1 MGIATIRELQGL
13 LRAQGVTTAYVKK
26 LAAKQD
32 NDKNQIYLGSGL
44 DSVTNL
50 FPARMSVRAASAST
64 AKRGSRAGQ
73 PKMEAALRFA
83 WLDADGNRHT
93 APGARIIDYFQ
104 YPEIRFSGFLAGC
117 EGAPDALRRRHQALY
132 GQRWLVLAAAP
143 DGTVLGIVLTERD
156 DPLARDFPALPALA
170 GSGVLQVLA
179 VDAEAGADPRELLDG
194 EIGRIVAGGW
204 HASVIMRAT
213 GVEPFRGAQGAGYT
227 LEALLGVRANAD
239 KAPDRHGFEIKSY
252 SGSRI
257 SLMTPTPD
265 RGYQGERTF
274 REFMERFGQPAAN
287 GDGSRRFVGLFRAG
301 EHNAKHG
308 LSMRVAGY
316 DEATDRFTGPADGI
330 AVEIF
335 DPVTGEV
342 AAGWSLERLANSWN
356 RKHASALY
364 VRSQKNPAPACDD
377 QDEYRYLAPWLI
389 GEGTDVWRLLRAI
402 AGGYVFYDPADTIY
416 ADGKAKVRSQWR
428 INAAALPA
436 TMERLYARVSV
447 SGG

>member
-1 MGIATIRELQGL
+1 MGIATIRDLQEV
-13 LRAQGVTTAYVKK
+13 LRAHGVTTAYVKK

-50 FPARMSVRAASAST
+50 FPARMSVRAASEST

-83 WLDADGNRHT
+83 WLDVDGKRH
-93 APGARIIDYFQ
+93 AVPGARIIDYFQ

-117 EGAPDALRRRHQALY
+117 QGAPDALRRRLQSDY
-132 GQRWLVLAAAP
+132 GQRWLVLGNAP
-143 DGTVLGIVLTERD
+143 DGTVLGLVLTERD
-156 DPLARDFPALPALA
+156 DPLARRFPDLPALA
-170 GSGVLQVLA
+170 GSGVLHVLT
-179 VDAEAGADPRELLDG
+179 VDAEAGQEPGTLLNG
-194 EIGRIVAGGW
+194 EISRIVAGGW
-204 HASVIMRAT
+204 HASVIMKAT
-213 GVEPFRGAQGAGYT
+213 GLVPFRGAQGAGYT
-227 LEALLGVRANAD
+227 LEALLGVTANAD

-301 EHNAKHG
+301 AHNDKHG

-316 DEATDRFTGPADGI
+316 DPEADRFSGRAEDIG
-330 AVEIF
+330 VELY
-335 DPVTGEV
+335 DPVTGDV

-364 VRSQKNPAPACDD
+364 IRSEKNPEPASASH
-377 QDEYRYLAPWLI
+377 DEYRYLSPWLV
-389 GEGTDVWRLLRAI
+389 GEGTDVWKLLRAI
-402 AGGYVFYDPADTIY
+402 AAGFVFYDPADTIY
-416 ADGKAKVRSQWR
+416 ADGRAKVRSQWR
-428 INAAALPA
+428 VNASTLKA
-436 TMERLYARVSV
+436 TMVRLYSRVSEA
-447 SGG
+447 GG

>member
-1 MGIATIRELQGL
+1 MGIKSIAELQGL

-32 NDKNQIYLGSGL
+32 NDKNQIYLGAGL

-50 FPARMSVRAASAST
+50 FPATISVRTPSDST

-73 PKMEAALRFA
+73 PKMEAALLFA
-83 WLDADGNRHT
+83 WLDADGNRHR

-104 YPEIRFSGFLAGC
+104 YPEIRFSGFLKGC
-117 EGAPDALRRRHQALY
+117 EGAPDALRRRNQALY
-132 GQRWLVLAAAP
+132 GQRWLVLGSAP
-143 DGTVLGIVLTERD
+143 DGTVLGVLLTERD
-156 DPLARDFPALPALA
+156 DPLARDFPALPDLP
-170 GSGVLQVLA
+170 GSGVLMVLT
-179 VDAEAGADPRELLDG
+179 VDEEAGREPRDLING
-194 EIGRIVAGGW
+194 EIGRIVSGGW
-204 HASVIMRAT
+204 HASVIMKST
-213 GVEPFRGAQGAGYT
+213 GIVPFRGAQGAGYT
-227 LEALLGVRANAD
+227 LEALLGVTANAE
-239 KAPDRHGFEIKSY
+239 KAPDRHGFEVKSY

-274 REFMERFGQPAAN
+274 REFMERFGQPAVN

-301 EHNAKHG
+301 GHSGKHG

-316 DEATDRFTGPADGI
+316 DVAEDRFTGRAEEI
-330 AVEIF
+330 AVELF
-335 DPVTGEV
+335 DPVTGDV

-364 VRSQKNPAPACDD
+364 IRSRKNPDPAGGNH
-377 QDEYRYLAPWLI
+377 DEYRYLAPWLI

-416 ADGKAKVRSQWR
+416 PDGRAKVRSQWR
-428 INAAALPA
+428 VNAATLRA

-447 SGG
+447 AGA